1 MLTDSLTCAFAFVC
15 EHAYTHKH
23 THTHT
28 HTQNTKHRDRHTHT
42 HTHTHRNNVW
52 RQAAVDAENAAVD
65 DGGDIEV
72 VEHFRAVLPGVGV
85 AVLALAFFVE
95 AIYLCA
101 CA

>member
-1 MLTDSLTCAFAFVC
+1 
-15 EHAYTHKH
+15 
-23 THTHT
+23 
-28 HTQNTKHRDRHTHT
+28 
-42 HTHTHRNNVW
+42 
-52 RQAAVDAENAAVD
+52 VDAENAAVD